1 MGFQRAILCLYY
13 FNIYKLSSAVSFLLV
28 DRYRDIYQPEVV
40 EGRRVEAAH
49 HILEIIKK
57 MDINWDRAIK
67 PLPGWE
73 GSL

>member
-1 MGFQRAILCLYY
+1 MW
-13 FNIYKLSSAVSFLLV
+13 V

-40 EGRRVEAAH
+40 EEGGVISRVEAAH
-49 HILEIIKK
+49 HILKIIKK

>member
-1 MGFQRAILCLYY
+1 MRQSKAKRLEAL
-13 FNIYKLSSAVSFLLV
+13 A

-40 EGRRVEAAH
+40 EGGGVISRVEAAH

-67 PLPGWE
+67 PLPRWE

>member
-1 MGFQRAILCLYY
+1 MW
-13 FNIYKLSSAVSFLLV
+13 V

-40 EGRRVEAAH
+40 EGGGVISRVEAAH

>member
-1 MGFQRAILCLYY
+1 M
-13 FNIYKLSSAVSFLLV
+13 V
-28 DRYRDIYQPEVV
+28 DRYRDIYHPEVV
-40 EGRRVEAAH
+40 EGGGVISRVEAAH

-67 PLPGWE
+67 ALPGWE

>member
-1 MGFQRAILCLYY
+1 
-13 FNIYKLSSAVSFLLV
+13 LV
-28 DRYRDIYQPEVV
+28 DRYRDIYHPEVG
-40 EGRRVEAAH
+40 EGGGVISRVEAAH